1 MMTRPVPRVVV
12 TGLGVVSAMGWG
24 RTAFWDG
31 ICSGKVGI
39 GDFARFDH
47 KPYRTHIAA
56 EVPDVPTARALRGD
70 SLALADH
77 FAITATAEA
86 LEHAGLGHD
95 LSQHE
100 AGLFSGSST
109 GGMFE
114 TEEFYLQTKRAPDRR
129 HDLRLIASQ
138 LASSPG
144 NATARRFR
152 FTGPVHTVSSACAS
166 GALAVGLAFDAI
178 REGQVEMAVAGGA
191 DSLCRITYGG
201 FNSMR
206 SVDTTPCVP
215 FRAQREG
222 LSLGEGGAALV
233 LEKLDNALARGATPL
248 AELVGTGGS
257 SDAHHMTAPDP
268 AGRGAAAALRQ
279 ALETAGL
286 PIEDIGFV
294 NTHGTGT
301 ERNDVAEWNALLEVF
316 GDRARDLPVTSTKGC
331 VGHLLGSAG
340 TIESVATVLCCMH
353 QRVHPTPGPGEVDR
367 SAPVN
372 LVRDR
377 TLDVTPLKA
386 AASLNLGFGGCNGA
400 VVFSRWSD

>member
-1 MMTRPVPRVVV
+1 MTRQPAPRVVV

-24 RTAFWDG
+24 RQAFWDG
-31 ICSGKVGI
+31 ICSGKTAI
-39 GDFARFDH
+39 GDFTRFDH
-47 KPYRTHIAA
+47 EPYRTHIAA
-56 EVPDVPTARALRGD
+56 EVPDIPSPRTLLRD

-77 FAITATAEA
+77 FSIAATGEA
-86 LEHAGLGHD
+86 LEHAGLGDD
-95 LSQHE
+95 LSQRE

-114 TEEFYLQTKRAPDRR
+114 TEEFYNRIKQTPPRR
-129 HDLRLIASQ
+129 HDLRMIASQ
-138 LASSPG
+138 QASAPG
-144 NATARRFR
+144 NAAARRFR
-152 FTGPVHTVSSACAS
+152 FTGPVNTVSSACAS
-166 GALAVGLAFDAI
+166 GALAIGLAFDAI

-215 FRAQREG
+215 FRGQREG

-233 LEKLDNALARGATPL
+233 LEKLDDALARGATPL

-257 SDAHHMTAPDP
+257 SDAYHMTAPDP
-268 AGRGAAAALRQ
+268 AGSGAAAALRQ

-286 PIEDIGFV
+286 PVEEVGFV
-294 NTHGTGT
+294 NAHGTGT
-301 ERNDVAEWNALLEVF
+301 DRNDVAEWNALLEVF

-353 QRVHPTPGPGEVDR
+353 QRVHPTPGPGDVDPD
-367 SAPVN
+367 APVN
-372 LVRDR
+372 LVRDGA
-377 TLDVTPLKA
+377 LDVAPLKA
-386 AASLNLGFGGCNGA
+386 AATLNLGFGGCNGA
-400 VVFSRWSD
+400 LVFSRWSD